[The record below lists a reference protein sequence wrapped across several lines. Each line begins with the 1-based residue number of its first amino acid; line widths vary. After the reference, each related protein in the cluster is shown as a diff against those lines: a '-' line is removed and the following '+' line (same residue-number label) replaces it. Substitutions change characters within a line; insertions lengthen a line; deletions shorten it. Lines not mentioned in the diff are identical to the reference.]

1 MNLLRNKTRKEKL
14 IILILS
20 VLLIAAILF
29 ITISKT
35 RQGGLAVYMNNNT
48 VNVWDNEDSDDL
60 NVSLVSYTSD
70 KLKLGFY
77 VPEDWTKKDIE
88 NGVVYMHDKSG
99 SVFRLNISDYTPEIN
114 NISSSAISTNL
125 VEQGYS
131 FISFSRISANCYQVL
146 YQDKQ
151 GVVNDYIE
159 TVYWD
164 RSHIV
169 TLSCSFS
176 DKNYQGIIPY
186 FDKIISSFKWVYE
199 NPIPTGY
206 AMYYNDYVGFEVA
219 VPADWTYSSTG
230 SAIQFADSQSGSVI
244 TLGLGS
250 PVSSLATLSATD
262 MTSLMKNGTTNFMLK
277 DFTTSESIA
286 YGLATYTLNNSQ
298 AVYEQYIVSSKEYLF
313 YISANYYSGKLS
325 SDVAKTVTSSL
336 KVFET
341 EEKK

>member
-1 MNLLRNKTRKEKL
+1 MNILRNKTQKER
-14 IILILS
+14 ILILVLA

-77 VPEDWTKKDIE
+77 IPEDWTKKDIE
-88 NGVVYMHDKSG
+88 NGVVYTHDKSG

-206 AMYYNDYVGFEVA
+206 AIYYNSGIGFEMA
-219 VPADWTYSSTG
+219 VPADWIYSASD
-230 SAIQFADSQSGSVI
+230 SALQFTDSKNGSVI
-244 TLGLGS
+244 TLGLGQS
-250 PVSSLATLSATD
+250 TSSLSNLSATD
-262 MTSLMKNGTTNFMLK
+262 MTNMMKNGKSNFMLK
-277 DFTTSESIA
+277 DFTTSDTVA

-298 AVYEQYIVSSKEYLF
+298 AVYEQYIVSNKEYLF
-313 YISANYYSGKLS
+313 YVSANYYSGKLS
-325 SDVAKTVTSSL
+325 SDVAKTVASSI
-336 KVFET
+336 KVFEP
-341 EEKK
+341 EK